1 MNEIHPEPRHKLT
14 FKVLDALRTV
24 HGYTLEE
31 YKMARAEAFDD
42 LKEDLELVQMAKAI
56 GAAGAVVAA
65 APSAPAPAAPSVPS
79 FAPPSSYSDTSSPTC
94 NHGPRTAR
102 SGTSQYGPWKAW
114 MCPTPKGTPD
124 QCQPIY
130 LNGPGR
136 KGHNPAEW
144 SSFPA

>member
-31 YKMARAEAFDD
+31 YKMARAEAFDE

-65 APSAPAPAAPSVPS
+65 APTAPAPSVPS
-79 FAPPSSYSDTSSPTC
+79 FAPPADAATPPSC
-94 NHGPRTAR
+94 QHGPRSPK
-102 SGTSQYGPWKAW
+102 SGSGAKGPWRAW
-114 MCPTPKGTPD
+114 MCPTPKGTYD
-124 QCQPIY
+124 QCQPMWVTR
-130 LNGPGR
+130 GT
-136 KGHNPAEW
+136 AEW